1 MNIRLK
7 ILLLIAGAALAMAGC
22 NREPSVASAAKD
34 LEKSFQTQPTQ
45 PVKPTSPVGAATVE
59 RDDTKNAVGKAV
71 IAMKTN
77 GYAEAFFT
85 LRSIQASPNLTL
97 DQYTAIQNARLAV
110 ERNLAEKA
118 VAGDPAARKALE
130 EIQKAH

>member
-1 MNIRLK
+1 MRVK
-7 ILLLIAGAALAMAGC
+7 IFFLISSAALAVSGC
-22 NREPSVASAAKD
+22 SREPSVSSAAKD
-34 LEKSFQTQPTQ
+34 LEKSFQTQPAQ
-45 PVKPTSPVGAATVE
+45 PVKTTSPVGAPSVE
-59 RDDTKNAVGKAV
+59 RDDTRNAIGKAV

-97 DQYTAIQNARLAV
+97 DQYTAVQNARLAV
-110 ERNLAEKA
+110 ERDLAEKA

-130 EIQKAH
+130 QIQKAH